1 MYQQENPNPP
11 LPSVFQFSFWQMSTK
26 ITIQSLNDIVEDL
39 ITKEIKT
46 EKPEE
51 C

>member
-1 MYQQENPNPP
+1 
-11 LPSVFQFSFWQMSTK
+11 MSTK